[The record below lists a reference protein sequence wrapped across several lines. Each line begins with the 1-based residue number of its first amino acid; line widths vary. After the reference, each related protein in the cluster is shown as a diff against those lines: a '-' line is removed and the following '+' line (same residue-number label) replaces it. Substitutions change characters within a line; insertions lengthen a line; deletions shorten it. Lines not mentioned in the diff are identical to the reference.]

1 MEILIGLLIIA
12 VGSFGQSSSYVPI
25 RKVRDWS
32 WESFWLVQG
41 IFAWIVF
48 PWLGASLALPEGV
61 TLGAL
66 WAAGGAWQ
74 SVFNGVLW
82 GVGGLTFGL
91 SMRYL
96 GVALGQSI
104 ALGTCAAFGTLF
116 PALLA
121 GQNLFRG
128 EGLAL
133 LLGVCI
139 TLAGIAVIG
148 YAGSLRSRLLSDE
161 ERRAAVKDFALTKG
175 LLVALLAGAMSA
187 CFSLGLE
194 SGAAIQAAAVAA
206 GVKELFALNPVIL
219 LVTLGDQCRLLHL
232 LQREKPHG
240 PRLLL
245 GTGGRVGQQRAL
257 LRAGRRAVVLA
268 VLRAGHGQELLRR
281 GAADAGLLVEHPH
294 VAQRAVQ
301 QSVGHPAARVARR
314 RPPYGGG
321 ARDGSADPDLFD
333 RISATGKI
341 EKTMKLIDNESLDRQ
356 IGVVAEVAGYLW
368 ERGWAERNGGNISV
382 NVTGLCADAVCELP
396 ALDGPYPLPKPVPHI
411 AGGCFL
417 VTGTGRRMRYV
428 ASQPLANV
436 ALIRVAADGASYE
449 IVADEPVRPT
459 SELPAHLSVHD
470 YLIGAGRPERAVV
483 HTHPI
488 ELVAMT
494 HNPEFLGKD
503 VLTRL
508 LWSMIP
514 ETRAFCPKGLGI
526 VPYTLPGSQEL
537 ADRTIAL
544 LDDYD
549 VVMWTKHGALAI
561 GTDLIEAFDQIDVL
575 SKSAKI
581 YESARS
587 MGFVP
592 TGMSDAEMQELKE
605 VFGL

>member
-1 MEILIGLLIIA
+1 MDRLPVAGCESGAARRGDARCAVGGGRRLAVGLLRRA
-12 VGSFGQSSSYVPI
+12 VGCRGTDLRPVDALSGRGARTVDRTGYLRS
-25 RKVRDWS
+25 VRH
-32 WESFWLVQG
+32 
-41 IFAWIVF
+41 
-48 PWLGASLALPEGV
+48 ALPR
-61 TLGAL
+61 
-66 WAAGGAWQ
+66 AAGGAE
-74 SVFNGVLW
+74 SLPRRGAGAVAGRLHHA
-82 GVGGLTFGL
+82 GGHRRDRLCRFAAFASAQRRGAPCGGEGFRTDQ
-91 SMRYL
+91 
-96 GVALGQSI
+96 GVAGGAAGRCDERLFQS
-104 ALGTCAAFGTLF
+104 G
-116 PALLA
+116 PRKR
-121 GQNLFRG
+121 RG
-128 EGLAL
+128 HSG
-133 LLGVCI
+133 G
-139 TLAGIAVIG
+139 GR
-148 YAGSLRSRLLSDE
+148 RSRRE
-161 ERRAAVKDFALTKG
+161 GAFRA
-175 LLVALLAGAMSA
+175 
-187 CFSLGLE
+187 E
-194 SGAAIQAAAVAA
+194 SGDSARDARR
-206 GVKELFALNPVIL
+206 FR
-219 LVTLGDQCRLLHL
+219 DQCRLLHL

-470 YLIGAGRPERAVV
+470 YLIGAGRLERAVV

>member
-1 MEILIGLLIIA
+1 
-12 VGSFGQSSSYVPI
+12 
-25 RKVRDWS
+25 
-32 WESFWLVQG
+32 
-41 IFAWIVF
+41 
-48 PWLGASLALPEGV
+48 
-61 TLGAL
+61 
-66 WAAGGAWQ
+66 
-74 SVFNGVLW
+74 
-82 GVGGLTFGL
+82 
-91 SMRYL
+91 
-96 GVALGQSI
+96 
-104 ALGTCAAFGTLF
+104 
-116 PALLA
+116 
-121 GQNLFRG
+121 
-128 EGLAL
+128 
-133 LLGVCI
+133 
-139 TLAGIAVIG
+139 
-148 YAGSLRSRLLSDE
+148 
-161 ERRAAVKDFALTKG
+161 
-175 LLVALLAGAMSA
+175 
-187 CFSLGLE
+187 
-194 SGAAIQAAAVAA
+194 
-206 GVKELFALNPVIL
+206 
-219 LVTLGDQCRLLHL
+219 
-232 LQREKPHG
+232 
-240 PRLLL
+240 
-245 GTGGRVGQQRAL
+245 
-257 LRAGRRAVVLA
+257 
-268 VLRAGHGQELLRR
+268 
-281 GAADAGLLVEHPH
+281 
-294 VAQRAVQ
+294 
-301 QSVGHPAARVARR
+301 
-314 RPPYGGG
+314 
-321 ARDGSADPDLFD
+321 
-333 RISATGKI
+333 
-341 EKTMKLIDNESLDRQ
+341 MKLIDNESLDRQ

-368 ERGWAERNGGNISV
+368 ERGWAERNGGNISI

-470 YLIGAGRPERAVV
+470 YLIGAGRLERAVV

-592 TGMSDAEMQELKE
+592 TGMSDAEMQELKA
-605 VFGL
+605 VFAL

>member
-1 MEILIGLLIIA
+1 
-12 VGSFGQSSSYVPI
+12 
-25 RKVRDWS
+25 
-32 WESFWLVQG
+32 
-41 IFAWIVF
+41 
-48 PWLGASLALPEGV
+48 
-61 TLGAL
+61 
-66 WAAGGAWQ
+66 
-74 SVFNGVLW
+74 
-82 GVGGLTFGL
+82 
-91 SMRYL
+91 
-96 GVALGQSI
+96 
-104 ALGTCAAFGTLF
+104 
-116 PALLA
+116 
-121 GQNLFRG
+121 
-128 EGLAL
+128 
-133 LLGVCI
+133 
-139 TLAGIAVIG
+139 
-148 YAGSLRSRLLSDE
+148 
-161 ERRAAVKDFALTKG
+161 
-175 LLVALLAGAMSA
+175 
-187 CFSLGLE
+187 
-194 SGAAIQAAAVAA
+194 
-206 GVKELFALNPVIL
+206 
-219 LVTLGDQCRLLHL
+219 
-232 LQREKPHG
+232 
-240 PRLLL
+240 
-245 GTGGRVGQQRAL
+245 
-257 LRAGRRAVVLA
+257 
-268 VLRAGHGQELLRR
+268 
-281 GAADAGLLVEHPH
+281 
-294 VAQRAVQ
+294 
-301 QSVGHPAARVARR
+301 
-314 RPPYGGG
+314 
-321 ARDGSADPDLFD
+321 
-333 RISATGKI
+333 
-341 EKTMKLIDNESLDRQ
+341 MKLIDNESLDRQ

-483 HTHPI
+483 HTNPI

>member
-1 MEILIGLLIIA
+1 
-12 VGSFGQSSSYVPI
+12 
-25 RKVRDWS
+25 
-32 WESFWLVQG
+32 
-41 IFAWIVF
+41 
-48 PWLGASLALPEGV
+48 
-61 TLGAL
+61 
-66 WAAGGAWQ
+66 
-74 SVFNGVLW
+74 
-82 GVGGLTFGL
+82 
-91 SMRYL
+91 
-96 GVALGQSI
+96 
-104 ALGTCAAFGTLF
+104 
-116 PALLA
+116 
-121 GQNLFRG
+121 
-128 EGLAL
+128 
-133 LLGVCI
+133 
-139 TLAGIAVIG
+139 
-148 YAGSLRSRLLSDE
+148 
-161 ERRAAVKDFALTKG
+161 
-175 LLVALLAGAMSA
+175 
-187 CFSLGLE
+187 
-194 SGAAIQAAAVAA
+194 
-206 GVKELFALNPVIL
+206 
-219 LVTLGDQCRLLHL
+219 
-232 LQREKPHG
+232 
-240 PRLLL
+240 
-245 GTGGRVGQQRAL
+245 
-257 LRAGRRAVVLA
+257 
-268 VLRAGHGQELLRR
+268 
-281 GAADAGLLVEHPH
+281 
-294 VAQRAVQ
+294 
-301 QSVGHPAARVARR
+301 
-314 RPPYGGG
+314 
-321 ARDGSADPDLFD
+321 
-333 RISATGKI
+333 
-341 EKTMKLIDNESLDRQ
+341 MKLIDNESLDRQ

-396 ALDGPYPLPKPVPHI
+396 ALDGPYLLPKPVPHI

-428 ASQPLANV
+428 ASQPL
-436 ALIRVAADGASYE
+436 
-449 IVADEPVRPT
+449 RPT

-470 YLIGAGRPERAVV
+470 YLVGAGRPERAVV